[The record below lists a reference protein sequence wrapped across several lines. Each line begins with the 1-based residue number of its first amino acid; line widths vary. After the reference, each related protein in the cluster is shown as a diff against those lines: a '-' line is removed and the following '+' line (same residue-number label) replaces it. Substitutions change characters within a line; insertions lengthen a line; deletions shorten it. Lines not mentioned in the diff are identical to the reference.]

1 MSDNKIFKLKF
12 LSPLMSHFLHQRIF
26 FIWIQCHYHKIT
38 SQKNHRVNFY
48 IDKCHMLILCI
59 SKKKHRRQ
67 NMKSNEWDSEKKK
80 SWRSQWIKK
89 DFPMAKKR
97 NKKNTKYISEEESE
111 ENSLM
116 ESHEKSIHSQ
126 QVATIFLLLCLP
138 VVHVS
143 TIPFKRAMKKIRT
156 MLLCNH
162 HHWISIVTSKTL
174 RDISL
179 FTNIFSHPSLISFC
193 CWDVTFYQF

>member
-1 MSDNKIFKLKF
+1 
-12 LSPLMSHFLHQRIF
+12 
-26 FIWIQCHYHKIT
+26 
-38 SQKNHRVNFY
+38 
-48 IDKCHMLILCI
+48 
-59 SKKKHRRQ
+59 
-67 NMKSNEWDSEKKK
+67 
-80 SWRSQWIKK
+80 
-89 DFPMAKKR
+89 MAKKR

-179 FTNIFSHPSLISFC
+179 FTNIFSHPSLISLLLRRDILSILMRLICLLKNFLSGFALKFLRVVLFFTPA
-193 CWDVTFYQF
+193 WS

>member
-1 MSDNKIFKLKF
+1 
-12 LSPLMSHFLHQRIF
+12 
-26 FIWIQCHYHKIT
+26 
-38 SQKNHRVNFY
+38 
-48 IDKCHMLILCI
+48 MLILCN
-59 SKKKHRRQ
+59 SKWSIEGRTWRL
-67 NMKSNEWDSEKKK
+67 KSESDRENWWRKKK

-89 DFPMAKKR
+89 GFSHGKEKR
-97 NKKNTKYISEEESE
+97 EKEEPNISEEESE

-143 TIPFKRAMKKIRT
+143 TIPFKRAMKRRRT

-179 FTNIFSHPSLISFC
+179 FTNIFSFPLSLSLSLLRRDILSILMSLICLLKTFLWFCPKIPSSCSFSHQHG
-193 CWDVTFYQF
+193 VNI

>member
-1 MSDNKIFKLKF
+1 
-12 LSPLMSHFLHQRIF
+12 
-26 FIWIQCHYHKIT
+26 
-38 SQKNHRVNFY
+38 
-48 IDKCHMLILCI
+48 
-59 SKKKHRRQ
+59 
-67 NMKSNEWDSEKKK
+67 
-80 SWRSQWIKK
+80 
-89 DFPMAKKR
+89 MAKKR

-179 FTNIFSHPSLISFC
+179 FTNIFSHPSLLLRRDILSILMRLICLSKIFLSRFPLKLLRVVLFFTPA
-193 CWDVTFYQF
+193 WS